1 MPMLCLLQPSTINQQ
16 AMGSQHSAGIL
27 HSLDSVD
34 SRHLFSFVMLFFPVE
49 IQQGLKILLQNSP
62 IQGMDHLD

>member
-1 MPMLCLLQPSTINQQ
+1 
-16 AMGSQHSAGIL
+16 MGSQHSAGIL
-27 HSLDSVD
+27 DSLDSVD